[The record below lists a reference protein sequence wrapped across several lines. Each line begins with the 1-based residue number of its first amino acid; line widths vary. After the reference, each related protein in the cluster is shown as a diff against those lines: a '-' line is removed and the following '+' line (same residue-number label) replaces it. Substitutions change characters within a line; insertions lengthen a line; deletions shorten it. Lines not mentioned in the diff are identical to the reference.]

1 MSDVLTALQGMT
13 IYPIP
18 MSVLHECA
26 LEAGCNPA
34 EEVTM
39 EMRGSKE
46 WKRAKARV
54 LLFLSTAPNV
64 TQQGVSFS
72 FSATE
77 RANFRKQA
85 ASLEAEADGDATAG
99 GSGYGYVGENF

>member
-1 MSDVLTALQGMT
+1 MTDVLTALQGLT
-13 IYPIP
+13 LYPIP
-18 MSVLHECA
+18 RNVLHECA

-39 EMRGSKE
+39 ETRRRKE

-54 LLFLSTAPNV
+54 FLFLSTAPNV
-64 TQQGVSFS
+64 TQQGVSFT

-77 RANFRKQA
+77 RAYFRKQA
-85 ASLEAEADGDATAG
+85 ASLEAEADSDGTG
-99 GSGYGYVGENF
+99 GTGYGYVGENF